1 MIVDDLDVV
10 RAVLVPCKAYPPLLI
25 DPNAVLPSA
34 VPFQGFEP
42 VAGEHLQGSE
52 GVGGIQD
59 AEALF
64 RLAGERLKLAHL
76 FAAKQLRRADVFE
89 AADHALFLA

>member
-1 MIVDDLDVV
+1 VIVHNLDVV
-10 RAVLVPCKAYPPLLI
+10 RAVLVPFKTHPPLLI
-25 DPNAVLPSA
+25 NPNAVLPLA
-34 VPFQGFEP
+34 VPLQGLEP
-42 VAGEHLQGSE
+42 VAGEHLQSPE

-76 FAAKQLRRADVFE
+76 FAVKQLRRADVFE
-89 AADHALFLA
+89 AANHALFLA